1 MSACL
6 IVCALQRK
14 EASNGVI
21 GGDKFE
27 EEGLGRR
34 TESLMACMALLE
46 EKMHLI
52 LQSQRLPNRSDFAR
66 MRADLEREFQAEMS
80 AKLRVASEVQMQL
93 DAARAEM
100 RRKDDEI
107 AMLNNRMLQMRE
119 QQNFGDMGVGIVDV
133 HSLEAMKQQMMEDR
147 AMLENII
154 RNERKQRE
162 EEFNDM
168 DANVRARDERIRD
181 LDMQLL
187 EMHRRLGAKEDEAHA
202 KAKQIEELT
211 ILVQQRTNGIS
222 SNSYSGGND
231 AALHRAYAELQQQ
244 HQQLQRENQAL
255 EQKLT
260 AVSRAQGGMQASDL
274 ADADR
279 MEAVARQ
286 MATAAQHMVDTA
298 SLGASA
304 SKILQTH
311 ISEVCL
317 VFFIW
322 LVFFLFGVFVCLDSA
337 WFYSI
342 FFPGGAACVRC
353 ILRFCVYVPKCR
365 SQVPLQAN
373 A

>member
-1 MSACL
+1 
-6 IVCALQRK
+6 VTG
-14 EASNGVI
+14 N
-21 GGDKFE
+21 DKFE

-66 MRADLEREFQAEMS
+66 MRADMERELQADVGS
-80 AKLRVASEVQMQL
+80 KLRAAGEMQMQL
-93 DAARAEM
+93 DAARADL

-107 AMLNNRMLQMRE
+107 AMMSNKMLQMRE
-119 QQNFGDMGVGIVDV
+119 QANFGGDGGVGIVDV

-168 DANVRARDERIRD
+168 DANVRARDERIRE
-181 LDMQLL
+181 LDAQLN
-187 EMHRRLGAKEDEAHA
+187 EMHRRLSAKDDDAHM

-211 ILVQQRTNGIS
+211 VLVQQQRSNG
-222 SNSYSGGND
+222 NNYSGGGGND
-231 AALHRAYAELQQQ
+231 AGLHRAYAELQQQ
-244 HQQLQRENQAL
+244 HQQLQRENHAL
-255 EQKLT
+255 EQKLSN
-260 AVSRAQGGMQASDL
+260 VSRAQGGMQASDL

-286 MATAAQHMVDTA
+286 LATAAQHVSDTPT
-298 SLGASA
+298 LGTSA

-311 ISEVCL
+311 ITEVSSACL
-317 VFFIW
+317 C
-322 LVFFLFGVFVCLDSA
+322 VCVCGRGRL
-337 WFYSI
+337 I
-342 FFPGGAACVRC
+342 MIVCMN
-353 ILRFCVYVPKCR
+353 L
-365 SQVPLQAN
+365 L
-373 A
+373 